1 MQAANPQASAIRAAL
16 AEALE
21 RLGDR
26 FDREILL
33 AKRQQSEN
41 LNQIIRRVR
50 QSDGEKSWSDALA
63 DGASSFAARCVVAA
77 AEEGRFR
84 ILASRGLTM
93 KGAAE
98 PVVFSGAAAFAT
110 AVESAEPVVA
120 LRGPREL
127 SPPLMS
133 MLGNPEGGR
142 CFLFPVASGERVAAV
157 LYADAEVGEPD
168 SSCLEIL
175 AAAAGAVL
183 PGVSARWKKQ
193 AGLVEIG
200 PAAGAPV
207 NGEARRIA
215 KAARTWDEL
224 PRAEREVHL
233 RAQRMA
239 RARVAG
245 YLLYHKGAV
254 ARGRAEKNLYGQIR
268 EQIESG
274 REEFRKEFL
283 EGCPS
288 MVDYFH
294 LELMSRIANN
304 DAELL
309 GPDYPGP
316 MVPDVA
322 VPDRVG

>member
-1 MQAANPQASAIRAAL
+1 MQAANPKASAIRAAL

-26 FDREILL
+26 FDSEILL
-33 AKRQQSEN
+33 AKRQQSEK
-41 LNQIIRRVR
+41 LNQIVRRVR
-50 QSDGEKSWSDALA
+50 QADGEKSWSDALA
-63 DGASSFAARCVVAA
+63 DGASSFASRCVVAA

-84 ILASRGLTM
+84 VLASRGLTM
-93 KGAAE
+93 RGATE

-120 LRGPREL
+120 LRGSGEL
-127 SPPLMS
+127 SALLMS
-133 MLGNPEGGR
+133 ALGNPEGGR

-157 LYADAEVGEPD
+157 LYADSEAGEPD

-183 PGVSARWKKQ
+183 PGVSARWKKR

-200 PAAGAPV
+200 PAAGASL
-207 NGEARRIA
+207 NGEGRSAA

-239 RARVAG
+239 RTTVAG
-245 YLLYHKGAV
+245 YLLYHRGAV
-254 ARGRAEKNLYGQIR
+254 ARGRAAKNLYGEFR
-268 EQIESG
+268 ERIDSG

-283 EGCPS
+283 EGCRS

-309 GPDYPGP
+309 GPEYPGP
-316 MVPDVA
+316 MVPDVS
-322 VPDRVG
+322 VPDSVG